1 MAHAVERH
9 MDHQP
14 KFTTFSPPGKPHIVC
29 HGEYEQGSDQWLQAR
44 CGMLTASEVKLI
56 LTPTLKVAENEKARA
71 HLWELLAQR
80 VNQYVE
86 PHFLGYEMQRGHEDE
101 VYARILYSEKYAEV
115 STDLAFMTNNCF
127 GFCLGYSPDG
137 IVGEDGLIEC
147 KSRRQR
153 FQTETIAEQTV
164 PAEYVLQ
171 LQTAL
176 LVSEREWIDF
186 VSYSGGMPMYVHR
199 VYPDAETQEAIVAAA
214 AKFEAQ
220 MAEKRA
226 AYEATASRFHPTER
240 RIEQEMFA

>member
-1 MAHAVERH
+1 MS
-9 MDHQP
+9 Q
-14 KFTTFSPPGKPHIVC
+14 FTTFSPPGKPHIVC

-56 LTPTLKVAENEKARA
+56 LTPTLKVADNDKSRA

-80 VNQYVE
+80 ITQYVE
-86 PHFLGYEMQRGHEDE
+86 PHFISDDMMRGHADE
-101 VYARILYSEKYAEV
+101 VDARILYSEKYAEAT
-115 STDLAFMTNNCF
+115 TDVAFMTNNRF
-127 GFCLGYSPDG
+127 GFCIGYSPDG
-137 IVGEDGLIEC
+137 IIGDDGLIEC
-147 KSRRQR
+147 KSRRQK
-153 FQTETIAEQTV
+153 FQAQTIAEQAV
-164 PAEYVLQ
+164 PLEYALQ

-220 MAEKRA
+220 IIEKRA
-226 AYEATASRFHPTER
+226 AYDGIASCFHPTER

>member
-1 MAHAVERH
+1 MS
-9 MDHQP
+9 
-14 KFTTFSPPGKPHIVC
+14 KFTTFSPPSKPHIVC

-56 LTPTLKVAENEKARA
+56 LTPTLKTADNDKSRA

-80 VNQYVE
+80 VTQYVE
-86 PHFLGYEMQRGHEDE
+86 PHFIGDDMMRGHADE
-101 VYARILYSEKYAEV
+101 VDARILYSEKYAEAT
-115 STDLAFMTNNCF
+115 TDVAFMTNNRF
-127 GFCLGYSPDG
+127 GFRIGYSPDG
-137 IVGEDGLIEC
+137 IVGDYGLIEC
-147 KSRRQR
+147 KSRRQK
-153 FQTETIAEQTV
+153 FQAQTIAEQTV
-164 PAEYVLQ
+164 PVEYALQ

-214 AKFEAQ
+214 TRFEAQ
-220 MAEKRA
+220 MVDKRA
-226 AYEATASRFHPTER
+226 AYDEVAARFPATER